1 MINEK
6 HAKAY
11 CSEDISLIENYE
23 AAVADQTQTY
33 DIHHKLEMFMTR
45 NELIDAGRYYN
56 VPARELVF
64 LTRKEHCW
72 WPHKGREDA
81 REKMRQ
87 THLGKHHSEA
97 AKQKMSEAKLG
108 EKNSSEQSLHNRV
121 QKRTPMTLQ
130 LFKIRNKTTGEVR
143 WAATRQNV
151 VSIVNCA
158 LSTSFSLV
166 RQLSSETKK
175 IVDYKDWTIELATV
189 DEASIKELVDA

>member
-1 MINEK
+1 
-6 HAKAY
+6 
-11 CSEDISLIENYE
+11 
-23 AAVADQTQTY
+23 
-33 DIHHKLEMFMTR
+33 
-45 NELIDAGRYYN
+45 
-56 VPARELVF
+56 
-64 LTRKEHCW
+64 
-72 WPHKGREDA
+72 
-81 REKMRQ
+81 
-87 THLGKHHSEA
+87 
-97 AKQKMSEAKLG
+97 
-108 EKNSSEQSLHNRV
+108 
-121 QKRTPMTLQ
+121 MTLQ